1 MTGSKGEDILTHF
14 LQISLCVYMYVCM
27 RAHVKLM
34 TNLHIMYTVL
44 LLLHKKDSFLICI
57 SNISPTTQICC
68 DLAQIQ
74 KM

>member
-34 TNLHIMYTVL
+34 TNLHIMLYGTFVV
-44 LLLHKKDSFLICI
+44 
-57 SNISPTTQICC
+57 
-68 DLAQIQ
+68 AQ
-74 KM
+74 KGFFSHMYFKY